1 MPHKNSHAQRSRSKD
16 IQKTRHKS
24 HLRPCIQE
32 MMDELPKDPFML
44 MSFINMKLRDYYS
57 NLDELCED
65 LGVERE
71 VITTILGSIG
81 MEYNPETNK
90 FW

>member
-1 MPHKNSHAQRSRSKD
+1 
-16 IQKTRHKS
+16 
-24 HLRPCIQE
+24 

-65 LGVERE
+65 LGLERE

>member
-1 MPHKNSHAQRSRSKD
+1 
-16 IQKTRHKS
+16 
-24 HLRPCIQE
+24 

-81 MEYNPETNK
+81 MEYDPETNK

>member
-1 MPHKNSHAQRSRSKD
+1 
-16 IQKTRHKS
+16 
-24 HLRPCIQE
+24 
-32 MMDELPKDPFML
+32 MMDELPKAPFML